1 MPTPQGQHWQRASTK
16 CICIEAWGGLDHEE
30 HANLLPT
37 LHEQYN
43 NNDPIEDN
51 MGHLDEQEN
60 KSEDV
65 DGSSKLDVIVV

>member
-1 MPTPQGQHWQRASTK
+1 
-16 CICIEAWGGLDHEE
+16 LDHEE